1 MKRAVASSASAIA
14 ILLVGIGAAC
24 GTGILAASGGRQEQP
39 AEPATERVQL
49 EVVVTETNRDSGT
62 AVGTSEGRRTWHV
75 RAMTAAGNRVSV
87 SGEAVHVEATPS
99 LRGDGL
105 FAVSLSVLAQRRNW
119 TDGPDTAINARL
131 DVVLD
136 DGVPTIVAEA
146 SNPANDGVV
155 AVEVTATLLD
165 RPADRRGARPVAPIR
180 VGGDV
185 PPPRK
190 THDVSPVY
198 PVAARAARVQGL
210 VILEAT
216 IGPTGEV
223 VDVEVLRSVPELDEA
238 AATAVRQWRYEPTLV
253 DGVAVPVLMTVTVH
267 FALMPESRE
276 GGLPPPPAPGRPV
289 ATGAGE
295 DAPSPAGGPAEPVP
309 SPGR

>member
-14 ILLVGIGAAC
+14 ILLVGIGAAW

-105 FAVSLSVLAQRRNW
+105 FAVSLSVIAQRRNW
-119 TDGPDTAINARL
+119 SDGPDTAINARL

-165 RPADRRGARPVAPIR
+165 RPADRRAARPVAPIR

-185 PPPRK
+185 PPP
-190 THDVSPVY
+190 
-198 PVAARAARVQGL
+198 
-210 VILEAT
+210 
-216 IGPTGEV
+216 
-223 VDVEVLRSVPELDEA
+223 
-238 AATAVRQWRYEPTLV
+238 
-253 DGVAVPVLMTVTVH
+253 
-267 FALMPESRE
+267 ESRDE
-276 GGLPPPPAPGRPV
+276 VLPPPPARGRPV
-289 ATGAGE
+289 ATGPRA
-295 DAPSPAGGPAEPVP
+295 AGGPVEPAQN
-309 SPGR
+309 PGR

>member
-1 MKRAVASSASAIA
+1 MPDLQRIAARRRSAYDAGVTCPDDAPSVGAGGQPGESAMKRAVASSASAIA
-14 ILLVGIGAAC
+14 ILLVGIGAAW

-119 TDGPDTAINARL
+119 SDGPDTAINARL

-165 RPADRRGARPVAPIR
+165 RPADRRADQGRWRRAPARTPSHPSRADPGGRRRAPAGEPGR
-180 VGGDV
+180 GL
-185 PPPRK
+185 
-190 THDVSPVY
+190 
-198 PVAARAARVQGL
+198 AAPAGS
-210 VILEAT
+210 
-216 IGPTGEV
+216 GPTGS
-223 VDVEVLRSVPELDEA
+223 DRS
-238 AATAVRQWRYEPTLV
+238 TR
-253 DGVAVPVLMTVTVH
+253 
-267 FALMPESRE
+267 S
-276 GGLPPPPAPGRPV
+276 GR
-289 ATGAGE
+289 AGGAGAE
-295 DAPSPAGGPAEPVP
+295 PGPLIAGDVVSTLSPAGDRERRTPESERRASPARTRTHVP
-309 SPGR
+309 